1 MYNTIGPSALAGVV
15 VIIILLPINGVF
27 LANQVRKL
35 QVIFSFSASVFYGYV
50 NVLLR
55 ISVPLT
61 VNDPLTVNVPLTVEH
76 AVM

>member
-35 QVIFSFSASVFYGYV
+35 QVSV
-50 NVLLR
+50 
-55 ISVPLT
+55 
-61 VNDPLTVNVPLTVEH
+61 
-76 AVM
+76 